1 MRMRTVLALALASGL
16 AGTAAVGLAQQP
28 SLAEVARQEAARRKA
43 VEASKKVYTNQDV
56 ARGRP
61 LTTGAV
67 AKPANAPAAEASVA
81 SDDAQPADGTATPA
95 TDDAKAPA
103 KVDEA
108 RVAELKNALAAITTA
123 ARIAQ
128 TAVDKANI
136 NIVNLFDE
144 AQRTTAA
151 AGRDAS
157 LAEYRK
163 LAAEID
169 ALNKQIADLEAGASK
184 AEGPKKQ

>member
-1 MRMRTVLALALASGL
+1 MQTILGATGQIAVELARKLARSHTSDLRLVSRTPRKVNDTDVLAPADLLN
-16 AGTAAVGLAQQP
+16 AQQ
-28 SLAEVARQEAARRKA
+28 AADA
-43 VEASKKVYTNQDV
+43 VKGSSIVYF
-56 ARGRP
+56 
-61 LTTGAV
+61 
-67 AKPANAPAAEASVA
+67 
-81 SDDAQPADGTATPA
+81 TAGLPPDTELWETQFP
-95 TDDAKAPA
+95 
-103 KVDEA
+103 EM
-108 RVAELKNALAAITTA
+108 LKNALAAITTA

-163 LAAEID
+163 LAADID

>member
-1 MRMRTVLALALASGL
+1 MRMRTVLTLALAWGL

-28 SLAEVARQEAARRKA
+28 SLADVARQEAARRKA
-43 VEASKKVYTNQDV
+43 VEASTKVYTNQDV
-56 ARGRP
+56 TKGRP
-61 LTTGAV
+61 MTTGAV
-67 AKPANAPAAEASVA
+67 AKPATAPAAEATVA
-81 SDDAQPADGTATPA
+81 SDDAQPAEGHAA
-95 TDDAKAPA
+95 AAADDAKAPA
-103 KVDEA
+103 KIDEA
-108 RVAELKNALAAITTA
+108 RLAELKNSLTAITTA
-123 ARIAQ
+123 ARIAL

-144 AQRTTAA
+144 TQRNTAA

-163 LAAEID
+163 LAADID